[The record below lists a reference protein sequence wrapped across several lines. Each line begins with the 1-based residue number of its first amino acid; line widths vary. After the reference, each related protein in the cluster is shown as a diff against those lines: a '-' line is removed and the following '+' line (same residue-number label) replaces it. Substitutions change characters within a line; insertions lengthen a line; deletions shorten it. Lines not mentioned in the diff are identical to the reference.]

1 MTRHGWPPRCLRP
14 FLRAVGAALGAAILG
29 GSSRLVRLKRLHV
42 ERETRALVDHKSVV
56 YAFWHGRG
64 WLVAGRAGRRGSAV
78 LISLSEDGDVMARA
92 ATRLGLHPVRGSSSR
107 RGRESLAE
115 MTRELAEGRS
125 AAITPDGPRGPRHHA
140 QIGAVVLAARSGK
153 PIVPMGIAAHPAWEM
168 KSWDSFQIPRPG
180 ARAVV
185 VYGEPIEVPAVE
197 DLEPWRVQL
206 EAALNA
212 AEAEADREVGR

>member
-1 MTRHGWPPRCLRP
+1 M
-14 FLRAVGAALGAAILG
+14 
-29 GSSRLVRLKRLHV
+29 RLKRLHV
-42 ERETRALVDHKSVV
+42 ERETLALADYNSVI

-64 WLVAGRAGRRGSAV
+64 WLIAGRAGRRGTSV

-107 RGRESLAE
+107 GGREGLAE
-115 MTRELAEGRS
+115 MARGLAEGRS

-168 KSWDSFQIPRPG
+168 KSWDAFQIPRPG
-180 ARAVV
+180 ARAIV
-185 VYGEPIEVPAVE
+185 VYGEPIAVPAVE
-197 DLEPWRVQL
+197 DLEPWRVRL
-206 EAALNA
+206 EAALDA
-212 AEAEADREVGR
+212 AEAEADREATR

>member
-1 MTRHGWPPRCLRP
+1 M
-14 FLRAVGAALGAAILG
+14 GALLGAAILG

-42 ERETRALVDHKSVV
+42 ERETEALAVHGAVV

-64 WLVAGRAGRRGSAV
+64 WLIAGGAGRKGTAV

-92 ATRLGLHPVRGSSSR
+92 AQRLGFHPVRGSSSR
-107 RGRESLAE
+107 GGREGLAE
-115 MTRELAEGRS
+115 MERGLAEGRS

-153 PIVPMGIAAHPAWEM
+153 PIVPMGIASRPAWAM
-168 KSWDSFQIPRPG
+168 HSWDAFQIPKPG

-185 VYGEPIEVPAVE
+185 VYGEPIAVPREA
-197 DLEPWRVQL
+197 DLEPWRARL
-206 EAALNA
+206 ESALNEV
-212 AEAEADREVGR
+212 EAEADREVAR